1 MRRLRAVMVK
11 EFAHLLRDPRSLSV
25 VFLMPLIQIFI
36 FGYAISYDLENI
48 PVAVIDL
55 DRSEPSARLI
65 QDFGRSTVFA
75 LRVLSGASRE
85 GDFEAAER
93 ALRAGTVK
101 EVLVIPAGFAG
112 RVRQGRTAE
121 VGLIIDGSDSNVAN
135 RIFQYNEM
143 IVQRFA
149 AELKGVQDVFQVKTK
164 VYFNPES
171 KSVFFF
177 VPGLVAVILLMISA
191 MLTSSS
197 IARERELGSVELL
210 FISPLRSGEII
221 LGKTLPYVLVALAT
235 GSFILLFSHFWFGVP
250 LRGSLLVLLLFALL
264 FVLTGLSFGILVSAL
279 APTQRVALLGSI
291 LATLLPSILLSGFIF
306 PLDSLSPPLRALS
319 FIVPATHFLRIIRGV
334 AIKGAALRHFLT
346 EGASL
351 AGLSLVMLSLAV
363 LKFTSLRRVR
373 R

>member
-1 MRRLRAVMVK
+1 MRRLRAVMAK
-11 EFAHLLRDPRSLSV
+11 EFFHLLRDPRSLSV
-25 VFLMPLIQIFI
+25 VFIMPLVQIFI
-36 FGYAISYDLENI
+36 FGYAISFDLENI
-48 PVAVIDL
+48 PMAVIDQ
-55 DRSEPSARLI
+55 DHSEPSARLI
-65 QDFGRSTVFA
+65 KDFERSTVFV
-75 LRVLSGASRE
+75 LKPLSGARRE
-85 GDFEAAER
+85 GDFAAADR
-93 ALRAGTVK
+93 ALRAGRVK

-112 RVRQGRTAE
+112 QIRQGRTAE

-135 RIFQYNEM
+135 RIYQYDQM
-143 IVQRFA
+143 IIQRFA
-149 AELKGVQDVFQVKTK
+149 AGLMGLEDVFQVKTK

-171 KSVFFF
+171 RSVFFF

-191 MLTSSS
+191 MLTASS

-235 GSFILLFSHFWFGVP
+235 GSFILFFSHFWFGVP

-264 FVLTGLSFGILVSAL
+264 FVLTGLSFGVLISTL
-279 APTQRVALLGSI
+279 APSQRVAMLGSV

-306 PLDSLSPPLRALS
+306 PLDSLSAPLRALS
-319 FIVPATHFLRIIRGV
+319 EIIPATHFLRIIRGV
-334 AIKGAALRHFLT
+334 AIKGADLRHFLK

-351 AGLSLVMLSLAV
+351 AGLSLIALSLAV
-363 LKFTSLRRVR
+363 LRFTRLRRAR

>member
-1 MRRLRAVMVK
+1 MRRLRAVMAK
-11 EFAHLLRDPRSLSV
+11 EFFHLLRDPRSLSV
-25 VFLMPLIQIFI
+25 VFIMPLVQIFI
-36 FGYAISYDLENI
+36 FGYAISFDLENI
-48 PVAVIDL
+48 PLAVVDQ
-55 DRSEPSARLI
+55 DRSQPSARLVR
-65 QDFGRSTVFA
+65 DFERSAVFVLKPLSRGRD
-75 LRVLSGASRE
+75 E
-85 GDFEAAER
+85 GDLEAADR

-121 VGLIIDGSDSNVAN
+121 VGLIIDGSDSNMAN
-135 RIFQYNEM
+135 RLYQYNQM
-143 IVQRFA
+143 IIQRYA
-149 AELKGVQDVFQVKTK
+149 AGLKGLEDVFQIKTK

-171 KSVFFF
+171 RSVFFF

-197 IARERELGSVELL
+197 ISRERELGSVELL

-221 LGKTLPYVLVALAT
+221 LGKTLPYVLVAMAT
-235 GSFILLFSHFWFGVP
+235 GSFILIFSRFWFGVP
-250 LRGSLLVLLLFALL
+250 MRGSLLVLFLFALL
-264 FVLTGLSFGILVSAL
+264 FVLTGLSFGVLVSAL
-279 APTQRVALLGSI
+279 APTQRVAMLASI

-306 PLDSLSPPLRALS
+306 PLDSLAPLLRALS
-319 FIVPATHFLRIIRGV
+319 EIIPATHFLRIVRGV
-334 AIKGAALRHFLT
+334 AVKGAALRHFLK

-363 LKFTSLRRVR
+363 LKFTSLRRAR

>member
-1 MRRLRAVMVK
+1 MRRLRAVMAK
-11 EFAHLLRDPRSLSV
+11 EFFHLLRDPRSLSV
-25 VFLMPLIQIFI
+25 VFIMPLVQIFI
-36 FGYAISYDLENI
+36 FGYAISFDLENI
-48 PVAVIDL
+48 PLAVVDQ
-55 DRSEPSARLI
+55 DRSQPSARLVR
-65 QDFGRSTVFA
+65 DFERSAVFVLKPLSRGRD
-75 LRVLSGASRE
+75 E
-85 GDFEAAER
+85 GDFEAADR

-121 VGLIIDGSDSNVAN
+121 VGLIIDGSDSNMAN
-135 RIFQYNEM
+135 RLYQYNQM
-143 IVQRFA
+143 IIQRYA
-149 AELKGVQDVFQVKTK
+149 AGLKGLEDVFQIKTK

-171 KSVFFF
+171 RSVFFF

-197 IARERELGSVELL
+197 ISRERELGSVELL

-221 LGKTLPYVLVALAT
+221 LGKTLPYVLVAMAT
-235 GSFILLFSHFWFGVP
+235 GSFILIFSRFWFGVP
-250 LRGSLLVLLLFALL
+250 MRGSLLVLFLFALL
-264 FVLTGLSFGILVSAL
+264 FVLTGLSFGVLVSAL
-279 APTQRVALLGSI
+279 APTQRVAMLASI

-306 PLDSLSPPLRALS
+306 PLDSLAPLLRALS
-319 FIVPATHFLRIIRGV
+319 EIIPATHFLRIVRGV
-334 AIKGAALRHFLT
+334 AVKGAALRHFLK

-363 LKFTSLRRVR
+363 LKFTSLRRAR